1 MYYVLVGEADE
12 ASILSPLLAEAQ
24 VAPAPI
30 TVDGADEATADE
42 ATAIAG
48 ESCSATAD
56 APHSL

>member
-24 VAPAPI
+24 VAPI